1 MIKNKV
7 VLITGASSGI
17 GAAIAQELSEAGSK
31 VVLGARRADRLEQLA
46 ASLPGEV
53 LVHPV
58 DVTDRDAMR
67 RFANAARARFG
78 AVDVIVNNAGLMPLS
93 RVDALKFD
101 EWDRMIDVNIRGVLN
116 GVAAVLPEMVTAGKG
131 QIINIASIASLHVFP
146 MATVYCATKY
156 AVHAICE
163 GLRQEHSNLRISCI
177 YPGVVESELAEHITD
192 PEAIE
197 AMRLFRQTALKPAAI
212 ARAVRYAID
221 QPDDVDVNDI
231 VVRPTAAT

>member
-17 GAAIAQELSEAGSK
+17 GAAIAQELSKAGAK

-131 QIINIASIASLHVFP
+131 QIVNIASIASLHVFP

-163 GLRQEHSNLRISCI
+163 GLRQEHNNLRISCI

-192 PEAIE
+192 PEVIE
-197 AMRLFRQTALKPAAI
+197 AMRLFRRTALKPAAI